1 MGSAFSDLLYL
12 AIRKNVKLDDKLF
25 RSRCFIDES
34 TIQIGKNNKQVLQNN
49 NSIDYSKF
57 ETKKLRNLKQNTDNL
72 NISGEFFSCLL
83 SYYSKNFLSTIL
95 GIQFRLLVAN
105 LNRIS
110 NFPQHFP
117 LISKCYPNLLR
128 KVVSTLF
135 SLTAISRILDV
146 YRECVLKTEYH

>member
-57 ETKKLRNLKQNTDNL
+57 ETKKLRNLNRIQ
-72 NISGEFFSCLL
+72 
-83 SYYSKNFLSTIL
+83 TIL
-95 GIQFRLLVAN
+95 IFPANFFPACLVTIQKTSFQQFSVFN
-105 LNRIS
+105 LGCWL
-110 NFPQHFP
+110 Q
-117 LISKCYPNLLR
+117 
-128 KVVSTLF
+128 
-135 SLTAISRILDV
+135 IL
-146 YRECVLKTEYH
+146 TEYPIFRNIFR